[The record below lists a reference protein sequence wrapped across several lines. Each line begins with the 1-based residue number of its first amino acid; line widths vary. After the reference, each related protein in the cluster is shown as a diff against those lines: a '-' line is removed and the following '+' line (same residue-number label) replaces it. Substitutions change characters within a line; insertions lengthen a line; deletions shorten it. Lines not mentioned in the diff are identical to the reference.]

1 MDTVK
6 CISNKEKQI
15 IKELTGKYKKH
26 IAITFHNSPD
36 GDAIGSAIALTLA
49 LRKIGKDAE
58 IVCNKM
64 SHVYDGLLKEYKIN
78 IVHHVRKYYNLTI
91 MLDCSDRQRTVSCL
105 EGISDYMI
113 VIDHHANCKPIGNIY
128 FYKNEPA
135 TALILYNLINQFTSI
150 DADIATALY
159 LGIVSD
165 TCNFTTENVDANTH
179 NIAGDLIMLGA
190 NLKKVNDIYNMK
202 HLSLLKL
209 VGKTFSHIVFD
220 NDYKILYLVLM
231 HDEIES
237 ANATYDD
244 ASALIDI
251 LKNTVES
258 DVTYLIM
265 ESGNNTKIKARS
277 NGNVDVSAILKYF
290 DGGGHKNAAG
300 ACVNSANVYGIA
312 ELIVEYTKKCIDN
325 AA

>member
-1 MDTVK
+1 MNTVK
-6 CISNKEKQI
+6 CMGNKEKQI
-15 IKELTGKYKKH
+15 IKELTGKYMKH

-64 SHVYDGLLKEYKIN
+64 SHIYDGLLKEYKIN
-78 IVHHVRKYYNLTI
+78 VVHHVRKYYNLTI
-91 MLDCSDRQRTVSCL
+91 LLDCSDRQRTVDCL
-105 EGISDYMI
+105 DGISDYVI
-113 VIDHHANCKPIGNIY
+113 VIDHHTGCKPIGNIY

-135 TALILYNLINQFTSI
+135 TAIILYDLIKQFVDI

-159 LGIVSD
+159 LGIISD
-165 TCNFTTENVDANTH
+165 TCNFTTENISADTH
-179 NIAGDLIMLGA
+179 NIAGDLITLGA
-190 NLKKVNDIYNMK
+190 NLKIVNNIYNMK

-237 ANATYDD
+237 VNATYDD

-251 LKNTVES
+251 LKNTAES
-258 DVTYLIM
+258 DVTFLIM

-277 NGNVDVSAILKYF
+277 NGNIDVSDILKYF

-312 ELIVEYTKKCIDN
+312 ESIVEYTKKYIDN

>member
-1 MDTVK
+1 MGTVK
-6 CISNKEKQI
+6 CMEDKEKQI
-15 IKELTGKYKKH
+15 IKELTGKYIKR

-49 LRKIGKDAE
+49 LRKIGKDVD

-64 SHVYDGLLKEYKIN
+64 SHVYDELLKGYKIN
-78 IVHHVRKYYNLTI
+78 VIHHVRKYYNLTI
-91 MLDCSDRQRTVSCL
+91 MLDCSDRQRTVDCID
-105 EGISDYMI
+105 GIADYMI
-113 VIDHHANCKPIGNIY
+113 VIDHHAGCKPIGNIY
-128 FYKNEPA
+128 YYQDEPA
-135 TALILYNLINQFTSI
+135 TAIILYHLINQFTKI

-165 TCNFTTENVDANTH
+165 TCNFTTDNVSANTH
-179 NIAGDLIMLGA
+179 SIASELIKAGVD
-190 NLKKVNDIYNMK
+190 LKKANDIYNMK
-202 HLSLLKL
+202 HLSLLRL

-220 NDYKILYLVLM
+220 NEYKILYLVLM

-237 ANATYDD
+237 VNATYDD
-244 ASALIDI
+244 ASAIIDI
-251 LKNTVES
+251 LKNTAES
-258 DVTYLIM
+258 NVTFLIM
-265 ESGNNTKIKARS
+265 ESGSNTKIKARS
-277 NGNVDVSAILKYF
+277 NGNIDVADILKYF

-312 ELIVEYTKKCIDN
+312 ESIVEYTKKYIDN